1 MRNRLPSWF
10 KQEIP
15 DATLIGERFALFRK
29 LRLNTVC
36 QSAHCPNIFD
46 CFKRKTATFMI
57 LGNTCTRNCRFC
69 AVKKGEP
76 QTVDSGEPENIVS
89 AVEAL
94 GLNYAVITS
103 VTRDDL
109 KDGGA
114 WQFAQAV
121 NLLHAKL
128 PQVKV
133 EILIPDFKGKKESL
147 ETVAKSHPEV
157 IGHNLETISRLY
169 PQVRPQANYRRSLDL
184 LTRIKKIDN
193 FVITKSG
200 IMVGLGED
208 FAEII
213 KTMEDLRR
221 VDCDILTIGQYLS
234 PKASHLPV
242 ERFVTKEEFAEL
254 EKIALSM
261 GFKGAF
267 CAPLVR
273 SSYYSAEIFAKCMM

>member
-1 MRNRLPSWF
+1 MKNRLPSWF

-15 DATLIGERFALFRK
+15 DANLIGERVALFKK

-57 LGNTCTRNCRFC
+57 LGDTCTRDCRFC

-76 QTVDSGEPENIVS
+76 QIVDSGEPENIVS
-89 AVEAL
+89 AVKVLE
-94 GLNYAVITS
+94 LNYVVITS

-109 KDGGA
+109 QDGGA
-114 WQFAQAV
+114 NRFAQIV
-121 NLLHAKL
+121 NLLHSKL

-133 EILIPDFKGKKESL
+133 EVLIPDFKGKKESL
-147 ETVAKSHPEV
+147 VTVAQSHPEV

-169 PQVRPQANYRRSLDL
+169 PQIRPQADYQRSLDL
-184 LTRIKKIDN
+184 LAQVKEIDN
-193 FVITKSG
+193 SIITKSG
-200 IMVGLGED
+200 IMAGLGED

-213 KTMEDLRR
+213 KAMVDLRE

-234 PKASHLPV
+234 PSASHLPV

-254 EKIALSM
+254 ERIALSM
-261 GFKGAF
+261 GFRGAS
-267 CAPLVR
+267 CAPLAR
-273 SSYYSAEIFAKCMM
+273 SSYHSAEVFAQCMM